1 MLWVQQEDETGH
13 VMQQILAEKK
23 SLEVIFSLYMSPNK
37 SSQSVSS
44 LLSFFISLNRMLLS
58 SDLVVQALLL
68 PINQNLITQMQAI
81 LVVLSNQLS
90 SPQQ

>member
-1 MLWVQQEDETGH
+1 
-13 VMQQILAEKK
+13 MQQILAEKK

-37 SSQSVSS
+37 PSQSVSS

-68 PINQNLITQMQAI
+68 PINQNLVTQMQAI

>member
-1 MLWVQQEDETGH
+1 
-13 VMQQILAEKK
+13 MQQILAEKK

-81 LVVLSNQLS
+81 LVVLFNQLS